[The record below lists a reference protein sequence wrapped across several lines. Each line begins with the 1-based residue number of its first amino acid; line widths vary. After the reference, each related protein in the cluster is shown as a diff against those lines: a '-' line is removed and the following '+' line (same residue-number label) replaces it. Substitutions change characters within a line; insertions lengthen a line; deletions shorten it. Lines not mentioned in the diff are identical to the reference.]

1 MKKMKYLLLV
11 MAMTLALV
19 ACGSKDEASS
29 EDAVQESVEEST
41 DNAANETEESNTS
54 DEESD
59 DSFKI
64 FGTFT
69 TQTLDGEEVTQDIFA
84 EADLTMVNIWGTFC
98 GPCIN
103 EMPGLG
109 EISREYED
117 KGFQII
123 GMLCDVTAPGDETAL
138 EIVNETQADYMHVV
152 ASDDLMS
159 GILQYVTSVPTTIFV
174 DKEGNMVGEAQM
186 GSRDK
191 DSWELLINNLL
202 AGVQ

>member
-1 MKKMKYLLLV
+1 MKKMKYILFV
-11 MAMTLALV
+11 MVMVFALA
-19 ACGSKDEASS
+19 ACGSK
-29 EDAVQESVEEST
+29 EEQ
-41 DNAANETEESNTS
+41 ANEETAQEVTGETAETTDSN
-54 DEESD
+54 DDNEASD

-69 TQTLDGEEVTQDIFA
+69 TETLDGEEVTQDIFA

-103 EMPGLG
+103 EMPDLG

-123 GMLCDVTAPGDETAL
+123 GMLCDVTEAGDETAL

-159 GILQYVTSVPTTIFV
+159 GILQYVTNVPTTIFV
-174 DKEGNMVGEAQM
+174 DSEGNMVGEAQL

-191 DSWELLINNLL
+191 ASWELLINNLL